1 MTCPT
6 RTYYYSSGEI
16 WGQDWL
22 VNGLPHK
29 TNGPAHIIYNPNG
42 EIEFEQWYLNGKLHR
57 KDGPASIS
65 YHESGE
71 ITVDAWFLNG
81 KRIYP
86 DEWLKDHG
94 YKWPLTEDQQTEL
107 LLRFR

>member
-6 RTYYYSSGEI
+6 RTYYYNSGEI
-16 WGQDWL
+16 WYQNWL

-29 TNGPAHIIYNPNG
+29 T
-42 EIEFEQWYLNGKLHR
+42 
-57 KDGPASIS
+57 DGPAII
-65 YHESGE
+65 YYYRSGK
-71 ITVDAWFLNG
+71 IAVDGWFLNG

-86 DEWLKDHG
+86 DNWLKENN

>member
-6 RTYYYSSGEI
+6 RTYYYRSGEI
-16 WGQDWL
+16 WGQTWL

-29 TNGPAHIIYNPNG
+29 TNGPAYIIYNPNG

-57 KDGPASIS
+57 TDGPAVID
-65 YHESGE
+65 YYESGK
-71 ITVDAWFLNG
+71 IAVAGWFLNG

-86 DEWLKDHG
+86 DNWLKENE
-94 YKWPLTEDQQTEL
+94 YKYPLAENQQTEL